1 MNSSSGT
8 TGERL
13 TVTYTEPYQ
22 SNIAMEYLQ
31 QASSYYCYTQPVV
44 TDSEY
49 NVDQLNIPLVTRLNP
64 NMAAVYFNRSDL
76 TVNTAQLSTQYV
88 EYTQDIQVNSLPDI
102 YLWCGKRSHA
112 MFSMAVFKA
121 PNRYHLIE

>member
-13 TVTYTEPYQ
+13 TVTYTELYQ

-44 TDSEY
+44 ADSEY
-49 NVDQLNIPLVTRLNP
+49 NVDRLNMPLVTRLNP
-64 NMAAVYFNRSDL
+64 NMVAVYFNRSDL

-88 EYTQDIQVNSLPDI
+88 DHTQDIQVNSLLDI
-102 YLWCGKRSHA
+102 YFWLGKRSHA
-112 MFSMAVFKA
+112 MFQWVTMYSF
-121 PNRYHLIE
+121 